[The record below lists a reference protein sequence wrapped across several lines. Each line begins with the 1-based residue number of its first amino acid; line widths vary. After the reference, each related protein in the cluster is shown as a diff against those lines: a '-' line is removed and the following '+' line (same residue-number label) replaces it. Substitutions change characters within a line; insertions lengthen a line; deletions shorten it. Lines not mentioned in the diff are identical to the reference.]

1 DARPVGVAETPG
13 TVLAGVERRVDREG
27 KKEEDENSDQHC
39 SNGGAHGFE
48 RDRASG
54 PKYGVCH
61 PACTMAVR
69 HTGTLKTRKGLRK
82 RNLCASMP
90 AGVSPP
96 ANGGGRR
103 LHFS

>member
-54 PKYGVCH
+54 PKYGVWPRARAKGG
-61 PACTMAVR
+61 PASGA
-69 HTGTLKTRKGLRK
+69 LKASKGLRK
-82 RNLCASMP
+82 RNP
-90 AGVSPP
+90 WRRIP
-96 ANGGGRR
+96 GGGSTPPSGGRGR
-103 LHFS
+103 G